1 MILLFNQPSCLE
13 RTNVVEP
20 DTKRSL
26 MVWDLTYAMGLK
38 SHFLVSKMVFA
49 LPFFLVRRKRGR
61 IFEEHMISFF
71 SGKIP
76 PPAANICGLFFQF
89 RFREKNVLIP
99 PFERPTQTMS
109 NFPIFAA
116 AEGLHRMRSFKQTH
130 CHSLV
135 LWILSTKLKST
146 GRKYAG
152 LWW

>member
-49 LPFFLVRRKRGR
+49 LPFFLVRRKRGS
-61 IFEEHMISFF
+61 IFEEHTIVSF
-71 SGKIP
+71 SGKCRRRPQIF
-76 PPAANICGLFFQF
+76 AAFFQF

-130 CHSLV
+130 CHYLE